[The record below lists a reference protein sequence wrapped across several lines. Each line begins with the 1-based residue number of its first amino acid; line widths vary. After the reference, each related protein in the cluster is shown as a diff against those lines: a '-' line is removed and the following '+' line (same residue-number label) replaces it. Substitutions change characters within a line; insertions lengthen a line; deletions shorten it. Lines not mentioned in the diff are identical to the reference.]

1 MALAHTSLDLYGF
14 QIHLAT
20 TKADYRELRQQF
32 RWLAKHNPD
41 ESGSCSFYVDIPK
54 VGLPTPH
61 LVLWIDTNRIT
72 TEADL
77 IETVAHEAA
86 HGANH
91 VAVALVV
98 GGLLV
103 REDVQLGD
111 AFGCWAF
118 AEGDDVVDYEA
129 HWVGPFEGVVD
140 VAFADSAWWFGS
152 ANGVA
157 VAISGC
163 RVAPRAHR
171 AATHRSSRSSMSTW
185 ISALVLAMQARCC
198 LSRR

>member
-1 MALAHTSLDLYGF
+1 MAALHTSLDLYGF
-14 QIHLAT
+14 QVHLAT
-20 TKADYRELRQQF
+20 TKADYRELRQQY

-91 VAVALVV
+91 VCEFIDHKVT
-98 GGLLV
+98 GLDEPHAYLAGWLT
-103 REDVQLGD
+103 RWTFE
-111 AFGCWAF
+111 ACK
-118 AEGDDVVDYEA
+118 AEEA
-129 HWVGPFEGVVD
+129 T
-140 VAFADSAWWFGS
+140 
-152 ANGVA
+152 
-157 VAISGC
+157 
-163 RVAPRAHR
+163 PR
-171 AATHRSSRSSMSTW
+171 
-185 ISALVLAMQARCC
+185 
-198 LSRR
+198 RR